1 MKINL
6 NKIDKESFM
15 VHESTYLNEIWK
27 DVVNYVGYYKVSNF
41 GRVKSLE
48 RTIMRSNGRPQFC
61 RERMLTIHGG
71 EDYSS
76 CVLSRGKSVSQYT
89 HILVAQAFI
98 PNPLNKPEVNHQ
110 DGIKSNNY
118 VDNLEWATPKENTN
132 HAIRTGLSPIS
143 TLNNYRSLPVI
154 QLSKDG
160 KFIKEWPSQSE
171 VCRAFNAGHDNLLVV
186 LKDKRRKRTLRGF
199 KWVDKRDYEN

>member
-61 RERMLTIHGG
+61 
-71 EDYSS
+71 
-76 CVLSRGKSVSQYT
+76 
-89 HILVAQAFI
+89 
-98 PNPLNKPEVNHQ
+98 
-110 DGIKSNNY
+110 
-118 VDNLEWATPKENTN
+118 
-132 HAIRTGLSPIS
+132 
-143 TLNNYRSLPVI
+143 
-154 QLSKDG
+154 
-160 KFIKEWPSQSE
+160 
-171 VCRAFNAGHDNLLVV
+171 
-186 LKDKRRKRTLRGF
+186 
-199 KWVDKRDYEN
+199 